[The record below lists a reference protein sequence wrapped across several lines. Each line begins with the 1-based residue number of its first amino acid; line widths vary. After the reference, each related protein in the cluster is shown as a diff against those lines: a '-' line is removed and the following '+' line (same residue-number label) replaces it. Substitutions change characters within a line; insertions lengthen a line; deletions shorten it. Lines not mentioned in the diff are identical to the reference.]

1 MQVRSTNSKECV
13 EIAKRLMV
21 ASVSMQGVDASTFNQ
36 HLNKVKHTKQ
46 KIQSLTEKINE
57 YWLKFGNPTLFFR
70 IIAILNTTRDEI
82 GCGWMRHSD
91 TVDTG
96 GQNYVVSLIS
106 PFGVE
111 ILNLLFIAKEP
122 TEFESILS
130 KIENQFIDI
139 TNGRWV
145 DLDAVFKT
153 RTAYNG
159 FYGLPQKKEL

>member
-1 MQVRSTNSKECV
+1 MEVSQISHQECD

-21 ASVSMQGVDASTFNQ
+21 ASVFMQGVDGATFNQ
-36 HLNKVKHTKQ
+36 HINKVKRTKQ
-46 KIQSLTEKINE
+46 KIQSLNKKIKQS
-57 YWLKFGNPTLFFR
+57 WRKFGNDTLYVP
-70 IIAILNTTRDEI
+70 IITILNITVDEI

-91 TVDTG
+91 TVTN
-96 GQNYVVSLIS
+96 GQNYVISLIS

-122 TEFESILS
+122 TEFEYIRN